1 MVLVQ
6 NWPFHPSFYF
16 RKYILE
22 RENAFQGEK
31 IKKLKKTKNWDFSK
45 GFSPWFWSKSG
56 RFSIFWF
63 LGNVDRKNVSYDIL
77 ERTIAFLSYQIK
89 NLISKS
95 RKLEVCPKGF
105 VHGFGPK
112 LAIFLSLYFR

>member
-31 IKKLKKTKNWDFSK
+31 IKKLKETKIEIFLK
-45 GFSPWFWSKSG
+45 G
-56 RFSIFWF
+56 
-63 LGNVDRKNVSYDIL
+63 L
-77 ERTIAFLSYQIK
+77 
-89 NLISKS
+89 
-95 RKLEVCPKGF
+95 

-112 LAIFLSLYFR
+112 VAVFPSFDFRQRRPKKCFLRYSRTDNRLSKLSNQEFNFKKSKT

>member
-31 IKKLKKTKNWDFSK
+31 IKKLKETKN
-45 GFSPWFWSKSG
+45 
-56 RFSIFWF
+56 
-63 LGNVDRKNVSYDIL
+63 
-77 ERTIAFLSYQIK
+77 
-89 NLISKS
+89 
-95 RKLEVCPKGF
+95 
-105 VHGFGPK
+105 
-112 LAIFLSLYFR
+112 